1 MWNHSYCGQQPKT
14 FYLLLLFCLV
24 GSLIVKGRPPIH
36 LVLFCCMF
44 VVCFFFCSWNTIF
57 QNGEYWPSVLPMAN
71 SFLPWDR
78 ESDEVSKFRNN
89 YKLLKLIWRFSFP
102 KRQLQMKSKNYQ
114 KYCQRHNRP
123 KLILVSTKSIG
134 GSVLFS
140 SRCTLWHRECEVLAN
155 FGYFVVYTLFG
166 EFSLA

>member
-44 VVCFFFCSWNTIF
+44 FVCFFFCSWNTIF

-102 KRQLQMKSKNYQ
+102 KRQLQMKSKNCQ
-114 KYCQRHNRP
+114 K
-123 KLILVSTKSIG
+123 ITKGTTDPGIECLYSIG
-134 GSVLFS
+134 CYNWINILCS
-140 SRCTLWHRECEVLAN
+140 N
-155 FGYFVVYTLFG
+155 FGFIIRWVGVIRIRWNVG
-166 EFSLA
+166 S

>member
-1 MWNHSYCGQQPKT
+1 MELDCLQKVWSLKWRPSKMWNHSYCGQQPKT
-14 FYLLLLFCLV
+14 LYLLLLFCLV

-44 VVCFFFCSWNTIF
+44 VVCFFFCSWNIIF

-102 KRQLQMKSKNYQ
+102 KRQLQMKSKNLS
-114 KYCQRHNRP
+114 KILP
-123 KLILVSTKSIG
+123 KAQQTKADISQHQEHRQ
-134 GSVLFS
+134 L
-140 SRCTLWHRECEVLAN
+140 CTFIMMV
-155 FGYFVVYTLFG
+155 YFV
-166 EFSLA
+166 A